1 MQTINVN
8 RKTRIKPSFAT
19 RRVAF
24 DDLSLLDT
32 AATDLASGDLLLAR
46 VDKPGHHKSIERPDG
61 RKALLQPG
69 DEILIAAGARYAPD
83 QFEAFAPTTV
93 GPAHLVAAGGIGGIV
108 VAAHSA
114 ARAPTEV
121 TIIGAVCRRSG
132 QRIRLADYAIGETP
146 LARPPGIPVI
156 AVCGT
161 AMNAGKTTTVASL
174 VRGFSLAGQRV
185 AAIKVTGTGAGGDLW
200 SFHDAGAHLVRDFT
214 DVGFATTYREHLG
227 QILAGGRR
235 LVAEAVAGGADVI
248 LLEIAD
254 GLHQR
259 ETAEVM
265 RSAELRGLISG
276 VVFAASD
283 AMGAEAGARWLQE
296 AGHRV
301 LALSGKMTAAPLAV
315 REAEFATG
323 LPVLTKEALSTPET
337 ARLLSLTDESLPLST
352 AA

>member
-1 MQTINVN
+1 MQTIEIH
-8 RKTRIKPSFAT
+8 RKERIKPSFAT

-24 DDLSLLDT
+24 DDICRLDT
-32 AATDLASGDLLLAR
+32 AATDLAPGDLLLAR

-61 RKALLQPG
+61 RKALLLPG

-93 GPAHLVAAGGIGGIV
+93 GPAHLVAAGGIAGIV
-108 VAAHSA
+108 AAAHSA
-114 ARAPTEV
+114 TRAPTEV
-121 TIIGAVCRRSG
+121 TVLGAVCRATG
-132 QRIRLADYAIGETP
+132 QRIRLADYAV
-146 LARPPGIPVI
+146 ANAPVSDVPAVPMI

-174 VRGFSLAGQRV
+174 VRGFALAGRKV
-185 AAIKVTGTGAGGDLW
+185 AAIKITGTGAGGDLW

-214 DVGFATTYREHLG
+214 DAGFATTYREPMAQVLEG
-227 QILAGGRR
+227 ARR
-235 LVAEAVAGGADVI
+235 LMAEAVAGGAEVI

-254 GLHQR
+254 GLHQQ
-259 ETAEVM
+259 ETAELM
-265 RSAELRGLISG
+265 RCAELRQLVSG

-283 AMGAEAGARWLQE
+283 AMGAEAGAVWLRA

-301 LALSGKMTAAPLAV
+301 MALSGKMTASPLAI
-315 REAEFATG
+315 REAERATG
-323 LPVLTKEALSTPET
+323 LPVLTAAALCSPET
-337 ARLLSLTDESLPLST
+337 ARLLTLSGESIPLSV